1 MAGGASKAAPATP
14 TGRGPTQ
21 AGGPSS
27 SWGRARKGRD
37 QTAWAS
43 GRGGKGKGGR
53 ERGGRKRGGRGE
65 GEGGRGRGGG
75 KGKGQ
80 GRARRSCPGWSRL
93 LAVP

>member
-37 QTAWAS
+37 QIAWAS
-43 GRGGKGKGGR
+43 GRGGKG
-53 ERGGRKRGGRGE
+53 RGGKG
-65 GEGGRGRGGG
+65 GGRGRGERGKGG
-75 KGKGQ
+75 KGKGGKGGKGQ